1 MKRRMVGSAVV
12 AVGSALLVAGCAAGQ
27 ITQTDTQVAA
37 INGASTEVGEIAIQN
52 AELAYPE
59 GNASGDSG
67 GAGGAGVY
75 PQNSDAEAV
84 IWLINEGG
92 QDDELVSAETDAAQN
107 VTIGGS
113 RVVPAQRMLVLSPE
127 KEGTGNPNHGQLT
140 LEGLTEQL
148 IPGQMIEITLTFREA
163 GSVTFDMPVAVPEEP
178 RTNPASPAEGA
189 GGGN

>member
-37 INGASTEVGEIAIQN
+37 INGASTQVGSIAIQN
-52 AELAYPE
+52 AEIAYPE
-59 GNASGDSG
+59 GPTGNTSG
-67 GAGGAGVY
+67 GAGGSGVY
-75 PQNSDAEAV
+75 PPNSDAEAV

-92 QDDELVSAETDAAQN
+92 EDDELVSARTDAART
-107 VTIGGS
+107 VTIEGS

-127 KEGTGNPNHGQLT
+127 KQGTNNPNNGQLI

-148 IPGQMIEITLTFREA
+148 RPGQLVEITLTFREA
-163 GSVTFDMPVAVPEEP
+163 GPVTFEMPVAVPEEP
-178 RTNPASPAEGA
+178 RTNPADPAEGA
-189 GGGN
+189 GGEE